1 MFDLNVQNIVFY
13 GLLNNLIYI
22 KLCLIVSFYFLNKNL
37 EKRNNTLLS
46 FNKQDDLTKIT
57 GYPKLVWLL
66 LLIPFVGELWFFIMA
81 FTQGK
86 KLNLI
91 DTIGYGKDSGI
102 TLSVRLHRLRMSVFA
117 LSCMIYNYSHCMFIF
132 KEQLGLN
139 ASSWSFFL
147 YVKFFSQCVLMFT
160 GIWLIVSNLVL
171 NNNLKDEWKYLT
183 KLYKNPKPV

>member
-1 MFDLNVQNIVFY
+1 MLDLNVQNIVFY

-22 KLCLIVSFYFLNKNL
+22 KLCLIISFYFLNKNL
-37 EKRNNTLLS
+37 EKRNDTLLG
-46 FNKQDDLTKIT
+46 FNKQDDLTKFT

-91 DTIGYGKDSGI
+91 DTIGYSKDSGI

-117 LSCMIYNYSHCMFIF
+117 LSCMIYNYSHCMFVF
-132 KEQLGLN
+132 KEQLNLSVGE
-139 ASSWSFFL
+139 WSFFL
-147 YVKFFSQCVLMFT
+147 QTKYYSQCVLMFT
-160 GIWLIVSNLVL
+160 GIWLIISNLVL

-183 KLYKNPKPV
+183 KLYKTKIS